1 MQSWN
6 DQRDVEA
13 IIDQANTVASPS
25 TDWNRFKRPE
35 VAEFSDE
42 SSDVF
47 RKDAEFTRWYLQDG
61 TARER
66 PLDLDELIAEL
77 QALHGYKYDVA
88 EWVACFDSRA
98 RFDDADLWSRYVEM
112 TAAPSS
118 VRAASLR

>member
-13 IIDQANTVASPS
+13 NADQANTGASPT
-25 TDWNRFKRPE
+25 TDWSRFKRPGL
-35 VAEFSDE
+35 AEFSDE
-42 SSDVF
+42 SSELF
-47 RKDAEFTRWYLQDG
+47 RKDAEFTRWYFQNG

-98 RFDDADLWSRYVEM
+98 RLDDADLWSRYVEM
-112 TAAPSS
+112 TAAPTSA
-118 VRAASLR
+118 RAASLH